1 MRVSHDQGDAM
12 STATI
17 LELPPRR
24 PSPQR
29 PGRFNQHLVNVTFES
44 SDGGRRSAFGGGE
57 TVAEAVAAARAE
69 LPRGEWTVARWA
81 PVYGE

>member
-1 MRVSHDQGDAM
+1 M

-17 LELPPRR
+17 LELPSRR
-24 PSPQR
+24 HSTTR
-29 PGRFNQHLVNVTFES
+29 PGRFNQRLLNVTFES
-44 SDGGRRSAFGGGE
+44 PEGGRRSAFGGGE
-57 TVAEAVAAARAE
+57 TVTEAVAAARAE

>member
-1 MRVSHDQGDAM
+1 M

-17 LELPPRR
+17 LELPSRR
-24 PSPQR
+24 PAPTR
-29 PGRFNQHLVNVTFES
+29 PGFNQYLLNVTFES
-44 SDGGRRSAFGGGE
+44 PDGGRGSAFSGGE
-57 TVAEAVAAARAE
+57 TVAEAIAAARAE

>member
-1 MRVSHDQGDAM
+1 M

-17 LELPPRR
+17 LEFPSRR
-24 PSPQR
+24 PAPTR

-44 SDGGRRSAFGGGE
+44 PDGRRRSAFGGGE
-57 TVAEAVAAARAE
+57 TVAEAVATARAE
-69 LPRGEWTVARWA
+69 LPRGEWTVTRWA